1 MIFFKLR
8 TTGLEISLI
17 CNTGAGFIINAK
29 LPMKS
34 ERESDLKTLT
44 ENSNQEKAASLA
56 K

>member
-1 MIFFKLR
+1 MNFFKLR

-17 CNTGAGFIINAK
+17 HNTAAGFIINGK

-34 ERESDLKTLT
+34 ERESDLKTVT
-44 ENSNQEKAASLA
+44 ANSKQEKVASLA

>member
-1 MIFFKLR
+1 MTFFKLR
-8 TTGLEISLI
+8 NTGWEISLI
-17 CNTGAGFIINAK
+17 CNTPAGFIINGE

-44 ENSNQEKAASLA
+44 ENSKQEKTKSLA